1 MADNGNGKVKAQKV
15 DMSQLVVLTAYSK
28 TFTSGKSGWFGKV
41 LNPATGQRF
50 QVVAA
55 VEIKS

>member
-41 LNPATGQRF
+41 LNPATGQRY